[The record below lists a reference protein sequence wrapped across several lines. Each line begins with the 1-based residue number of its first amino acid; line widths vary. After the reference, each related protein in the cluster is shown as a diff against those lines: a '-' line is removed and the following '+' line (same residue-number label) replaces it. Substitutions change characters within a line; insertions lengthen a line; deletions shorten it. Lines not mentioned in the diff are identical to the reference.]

1 MPTNHETQPPGN
13 RTFSM
18 RKSFKKSA
26 VDAWFPGTC
35 AEVHEHVSRVAVV
48 GAGVMGSGIA
58 QWLAARGLEVVLLD
72 VDETTLN
79 RARGIIAKLFDEVV
93 RRGRTGA
100 AEAEAASA
108 AIRTTTDWGGL
119 AECDLIIEAII
130 EDLAAKQ
137 SIFAKLVSLVP
148 PTTILASNTSALPI
162 DALGADLPG
171 PERVIGIHFFNPVSR
186 MPLVEVSLG
195 SLTSRATADRVA
207 AWTRAIGK
215 RVVFCR
221 SSPGFIVTRILF
233 FYLNEAMRIW
243 STQPDTRAI
252 DEAML
257 DFGMPM
263 GPLRLIDEVGI
274 DVTASTI
281 DGMQGYYAG
290 RFESA
295 TTAAK
300 LVGAS
305 LKGRKSGSGFYHY
318 SSSVEVVNEEAAAI
332 TGAAPSGDPLD
343 AAQIRERLLDLMVR
357 EAHRCIKE
365 GVVKSAEDIDFAMR
379 LGTGFPASRS
389 GLTQWAAAAGHP
401 LFSRSPIPCI
411 APQAHQP

>member
-1 MPTNHETQPPGN
+1 
-13 RTFSM
+13 M
-18 RKSFKKSA
+18 RKSFKRPG

-35 AEVHEHVSRVAVV
+35 AEIHAPIARVGVI

-58 QWLAARGLEVVLLD
+58 QWLAARGFEVVLLD
-72 VDETTLN
+72 VDEQALN
-79 RARGIIAKLFDEVV
+79 RARGIIAKLFAEVV
-93 RRGRTGA
+93 SRGRTSE
-100 AEAEAASA
+100 AEAETASA
-108 AIRTTTDWGGL
+108 AIHTTTDWGEL
-119 AECDLIIEAII
+119 AKCDLIIEAII

-137 SIFAKLVSLVP
+137 SLFAKLASLVP

-162 DALGADLPG
+162 DAISAGLPG

-195 SLTSRATADRVA
+195 SLTSRPTADRVA

-215 RVVFCR
+215 RTVFCR

-252 DEAML
+252 DQAML

-274 DVTASTI
+274 DVTACII
-281 DGMQGYYAG
+281 DGMCGYYAG
-290 RFESA
+290 RFEPA
-295 TTAAK
+295 TAAAK

-305 LKGRKSGSGFYHY
+305 LKGRKSSAGFYHY
-318 SSSVEVVNEEAAAI
+318 SSSGEVVNEEAAAI
-332 TGAAPSGDPLD
+332 AGAAPSGDPLT
-343 AAQIRERLLDLMVR
+343 AAQIRDRLLDLMVR
-357 EAHRCIKE
+357 EAHGCIEE
-365 GVVKSAEDIDFAMR
+365 GVVKSAEDIDFAML
-379 LGTGFPASRS
+379 LGTGFPASRG
-389 GLTQWAAAAGHP
+389 GLTQWAAASGHP
-401 LFSRSPIPCI
+401 LFSRSPNLTI
-411 APQAHQP
+411 APHPH